1 MLYDAWSSAL
11 VVFVFAMASVLLIC
25 LAMFAEQ
32 PARSD
37 RLLAPSSRRAAT
49 VLSRDHVRLQGFIG
63 WIVGWQIR
71 RMREQGAKPSLQKMQ
86 NLLAYAG
93 FEGTDKL
100 VIFRLIQ
107 LAAVVGFGALGSL
120 VGVAM
125 SIGALPAAALGALL
139 GYAIPITVLGRRA
152 GRRQRMISRQLSV
165 MLDLLIVCLEAGLAL
180 TESLKIVAR
189 ESAQLGNVLGVE
201 LSKVA
206 AELNAG
212 VTLESTLHNFG
223 ERTGVDDVRSLAAL
237 VIQSEKMGAR
247 LGPALRSSADL
258 LVARRRLR
266 AEEGAQKSAIKMLLP
281 LVLLILPA
289 MMIVILGPA
298 VISILHILE
307 G

>member
-1 MLYDAWSSAL
+1 MFSDALSSAL
-11 VVFVFAMASVLLIC
+11 VVFVFGTASVLLIC
-25 LAMFAEQ
+25 LAMFTEE
-32 PARSD
+32 PARAD
-37 RLLAPSSRRAAT
+37 RLLAPATRRAAT

-63 WIVGWQIR
+63 WIVGWQMR
-71 RMREQGAKPSLQKMQ
+71 RLREQNARPSLQKMQ

-93 FEGTDKL
+93 FDGTDKL

-107 LAAVVGFGALGSL
+107 LAAVVGLGALFALGGIAL
-120 VGVAM
+120 PVGP
-125 SIGALPAAALGALL
+125 LPAAAFGVLL
-139 GYAIPITVLGRRA
+139 GYVIPITLLGRRA
-152 GRRQRMISRQLSV
+152 RQRQRMISRQLSG
-165 MLDLLIVCLEAGLAL
+165 MLDLLVVCLEAGLAL

-189 ESAQLGNVLGVE
+189 ESSQLGSVLGIE

-212 VTLESTLHNFG
+212 VALETSLHNFG

-266 AEEGAQKSAIKMLLP
+266 AEEAAQKSAIKMLLP